1 MHQSAAASKGAI
13 AAKLQAGRSG
23 GARLSDFD
31 QDLGRAAV
39 GAAGRGDDSRHNGLY
54 NEPEAHV
61 GQLDGSYVRQ
71 GDDGETEI
79 HF

>member
-1 MHQSAAASKGAI
+1 M
-13 AAKLQAGRSG
+13 
-23 GARLSDFD
+23 SDFD